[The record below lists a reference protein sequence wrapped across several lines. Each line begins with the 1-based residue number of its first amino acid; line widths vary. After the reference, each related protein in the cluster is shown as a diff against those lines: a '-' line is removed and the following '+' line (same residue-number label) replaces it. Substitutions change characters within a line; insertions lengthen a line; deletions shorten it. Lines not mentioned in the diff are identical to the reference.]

1 MLKLEKKEKAQGF
14 NNNLNTREKI
24 ISDANKQLIKSLFLM
39 CIIMSAAYLLEVING
54 VKSITF
60 YAIFIALL
68 FIPIGISFN
77 IYRKT
82 PASESLRH
90 IAITGF
96 ILAYTYILFTTNN
109 ALTFL
114 YVFPLVAIMTVYSNP
129 RMIAIYTVILLV
141 INIIGM
147 NLRADAIN
155 AGEKQSANQKIQV
168 ASILLVGFFSYMA
181 SKTQNYGN
189 SLKAEEMEEKR
200 ALEEQLLNEIIH
212 TKDEVAVK
220 LEELNRGTDE
230 VISKSN
236 IVGQT
241 TEEIAHGTEETAQ
254 SVQRQVEMTE
264 RINNIVME
272 TVEISSEMTEGF
284 KETTNRTNKGMEMM
298 MDLDKTS
305 QITNESNKKA
315 TEAMEVLS
323 EKIGEAKTIIE
334 LIDTITKQTSLLSL
348 NASIEAARAGEQ
360 GRGFAVVAG
369 EIQGLAQ
376 STSEATREI
385 ENLLNE
391 LNVQS
396 DSAMGSINDL
406 NEANDKQY
414 GLIENTRDYLKL
426 IQEDIDSFSNKLD
439 EQTSLVQ
446 NVRAA
451 NIELT
456 DAIESIS
463 SFTQELLA
471 NTENSKN
478 ITTDTIADIQKVH
491 DLLVDVSRSM
501 DELEEK
507 TRR

>member
-1 MLKLEKKEKAQGF
+1 M
-14 NNNLNTREKI
+14 
-24 ISDANKQLIKSLFLM
+24 SDANKRMITSTLIMCVALAVAYFLEVMDGEYTIVQYGVLLVLLAVPIIAGLFLYRKDRASSK
-39 CIIMSAAYLLEVING
+39 IKYAVGIVYLLPYAYLL
-54 VKSITF
+54 SISDNPLTYV
-60 YAIFIALL
+60 YAFPML
-68 FIPIGISFN
+68 S
-77 IYRKT
+77 
-82 PASESLRH
+82 
-90 IAITGF
+90 
-96 ILAYTYILFTTNN
+96 IL
-109 ALTFL
+109 
-114 YVFPLVAIMTVYSNP
+114 TVYSQP
-129 RMIAIYTVILLV
+129 RLPLIYTIILV
-141 INIIGM
+141 ISSIINIVYKSKIM
-147 NLRADAIN
+147 NVELSD
-155 AGEKQSANQKIQV
+155 SKIQL
-168 ASILLVGFFSYMA
+168 ASTIVIGVFTYAA
-181 SKTQNYGN
+181 SKTLILAN
-189 SLKAEEMEEKR
+189 SLKENEMEEKR
-200 ALEEQLLNEIIH
+200 QLEEQLFNEIIH

-241 TEEIAHGTEETAQ
+241 TEEIAHGTEETVH

-284 KETTNRTNKGMEMM
+284 KETSNRTNKGMEMM

-305 QITNESNKKA
+305 QITNESNKKVTA
-315 TEAMEVLS
+315 AMGVLS
-323 EKIGEAKTIIE
+323 EKISEAKTIIE
-334 LIDTITKQTSLLSL
+334 LIDSITKQTSLLSL

-385 ENLLNE
+385 ESLLNE
-391 LNVQS
+391 LNIQS

-414 GLIENTRDYLKL
+414 ELIESTRDYLKL
-426 IQEDIDSFSNKLD
+426 IQEDIDSFSSKLD

-451 NIELT
+451 NIDLA
-456 DAIESIS
+456 DAVESIS

-478 ITTDTIADIQKVH
+478 ITNDTIADIQKVH
-491 DLLVDVSRSM
+491 KLLVDVSKSM
-501 DELEEK
+501 EALEEK